1 MYKNYTLFLV
11 CCLWAFRVGAQNKNT
26 QVLENIQQKLT
37 WNTSKDSLMLF
48 IQTMDKMTSEKPNPY
63 TNYWNAYAKYLLY
76 FEFNLKNEEENRKA
90 EQTLED
96 AMKLIEKI
104 PNKSSEHYALLSL
117 LGGLQLNFTSTLMLP
132 FRASNVGKN
141 AEKAIELN
149 PTNMRAY
156 LALGIY
162 DYYTPKMYGG
172 MKVTEKN
179 LKKALSLPD
188 KSDPNPFAPDW
199 GRADAYLYLVKY
211 YKYEKKITDAKKYL
225 EDGLKLYPNFE
236 LLQKMKAKLE

>member
-1 MYKNYTLFLV
+1 MYKNIFLFFV
-11 CCLWAFRVGAQNKNT
+11 CCLSTFRVVAQNKNT
-26 QVLENIQQKLT
+26 HVLENIQQKLT
-37 WNTSKDSLMLF
+37 WNTSKESLLVY
-48 IQTMDKMTSEKPNPY
+48 INTMDKMTSEKPNPY

-96 AMKLIEKI
+96 AVKLIEKI

-188 KSDPNPFAPDW
+188 KADPNPFAPDW

-211 YKYEKKITDAKKYL
+211 YKYEKKITEAKKYL